1 MFFKLIICISVIL
14 CSLQAL
20 DGTRKKKTLLRGY
33 TRAHPPPNP
42 IPNSYWKELASDMNK
57 ELHTSRT
64 G

>member
-1 MFFKLIICISVIL
+1 MYFCDIVQSSGSRWNEKE
-14 CSLQAL
+14 
-20 DGTRKKKTLLRGY
+20 KTFLKGY

>member
-20 DGTRKKKTLLRGY
+20 DGTKKKKLFLGDTQGPTPL
-33 TRAHPPPNP
+33 PNP

>member
-1 MFFKLIICISVIL
+1 MYFCDIVQSSGSRWNEKE
-14 CSLQAL
+14 
-20 DGTRKKKTLLRGY
+20 KTFLKEY

-57 ELHTSRT
+57 EMHTSRT